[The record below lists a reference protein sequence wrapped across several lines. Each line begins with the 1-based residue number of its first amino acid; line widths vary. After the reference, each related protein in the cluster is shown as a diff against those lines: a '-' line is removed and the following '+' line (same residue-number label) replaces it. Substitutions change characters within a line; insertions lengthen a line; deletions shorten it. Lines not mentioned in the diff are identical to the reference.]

1 MSAPTASRDA
11 TQRLPSWVARV
22 DRYFLSDAIRETRA
36 TELSNVRMGLVLTL
50 VAGVGAA
57 AFLPLLFTTWPRPA
71 ALISTAM
78 TLIVLAMPFVLR
90 QTDMI
95 RHAGQLVCGVMAAA
109 CAQSIWFSAGQGAG
123 VLPFLPM
130 LPVMGLLVAGRAGAL
145 RWGAVALVLAG
156 LGIGLVYSETPTI
169 VGYAGPSTMERYVI
183 AVLCIVSIG
192 SITQLF
198 ETFWNGTAME
208 VAERAQAE
216 LREREEQNRVLLQN
230 ASEGVMVVDEGAVV
244 RFASPAAER
253 LIDVEPGEAVGH
265 RLREFTQH
273 SDFVHHYPAWRA
285 LLADPEGVAHFHLR
299 TRPDLGRTVREP
311 RVLDLTC
318 SNHLDNPAIRGIVV
332 RTRDVTDLSRAEANY
347 RALVE
352 NSLQG
357 LAVFREGRTVF
368 ANQAMARLFGVSREA
383 LLSQEGADDLRFVHR
398 EDREAVRE
406 AYRTQSAET
415 VELRFLDGHGEWRRA
430 RLQCSP
436 VTWEGRPATQIVYAD
451 VTAERE
457 LAEQRERENERL
469 AKAVEDRT
477 RELRAS
483 LQRLREQQ
491 RMAVVGTLA
500 AGIAHQINN
509 PVGSILTSAD
519 FALLTADEG
528 DGGEVARAALEDIR
542 SQAIRCGKIVRSV
555 LQFARAE
562 PTDKWPGELTTILRT
577 AVDVCHRTA
586 RERSA
591 TIEQSFSESVGRT
604 TVVMN
609 PIELEQVFV
618 NLIQNAVE
626 TRPSGARVR
635 ISARTTPQNEV
646 EVVVE
651 DDGPG
656 VCDRDAGQVFDPFY
670 TTRLREGGTGLGL
683 SVALGIVADH
693 GGRMWLERGEDAD
706 PTEPTLGGARFHVVL
721 PAEKAPAPARP
732 QARDAAPAS
741 DAAID

>member
-1 MSAPTASRDA
+1 MNAPTASRDA
-11 TQRLPSWVARV
+11 PRWPPSWIARV
-22 DRYFLSDAIRETRA
+22 DRYFLSDAIRNLRA
-36 TELSNVRMGLVLTL
+36 TELSNVRMGLVLAL
-50 VAGVGAA
+50 IAGLGAA
-57 AFLPLLFTTWPRPA
+57 VLLPMLFTMWPRPA

-78 TLIVLAMPFVLR
+78 TLIVLGMPFVLR
-90 QTDMI
+90 QKDAI
-95 RHAGQLVCGVMAAA
+95 RHVGQLVCGVMATA

-130 LPVMGLLVAGRAGAL
+130 LPVIGLLVAGRRGAI
-145 RWGAVALVLAG
+145 RWGAVALVLAA
-156 LGIGLVYSETPTI
+156 LGMGLVYGDTPTI
-169 VGYAGPSTMERYVI
+169 TGYAGPSTIERYVI

-230 ASEGVMVVDEGAVV
+230 ASEGVMVVDESAVV

-273 SDFVHHYPAWRA
+273 SDFARHFPAWRA

-299 TRPDLGRTVREP
+299 TRPDLGRSVREP

-357 LAVFREGRTVF
+357 LAVFCEGRTVF
-368 ANQAMARLFGVSREA
+368 ANQAMGQLFGVRSED
-383 LLSQEGADDLRFVHR
+383 LSTHEGAEDLRFIHR
-398 EDREAVRE
+398 DDRDAVRE
-406 AYRTQSAET
+406 AYHTQSAET

-436 VTWEGRPATQIVYAD
+436 ATWEGRPATQVVYAD
-451 VTAERE
+451 VTAERA

-469 AKAVEDRT
+469 AQAVEDRT

-519 FALLTADEG
+519 FALLTADEE
-528 DGGEVARAALEDIR
+528 DGGEVARDALEDIR

-562 PTDKWPGELTTILRT
+562 PTDKWSGELTTILRT
-577 AVDVCHRTA
+577 AVDVCSRSA

-591 TIEQSFSESVGRT
+591 TIEQSLSESVGRT
-604 TVVMN
+604 TVRMN

-618 NLIQNAVE
+618 NLIQNAIE

-635 ISARTTPQNEV
+635 ITARTTPQNEV

-656 VCDRDAGQVFDPFY
+656 VSDRDAGQVFDPFY

-683 SVALGIVADH
+683 SVAQGIVADH
-693 GGRMWLERGEDAD
+693 DGRMWLESDRDAD
-706 PTEPTLGGARFHVVL
+706 STETPLGGARFHVVL
-721 PAEKAPAPARP
+721 PAEKSPAPARAP
-732 QARDAAPAS
+732 QVDAAPEGS
-741 DAAID
+741 SG